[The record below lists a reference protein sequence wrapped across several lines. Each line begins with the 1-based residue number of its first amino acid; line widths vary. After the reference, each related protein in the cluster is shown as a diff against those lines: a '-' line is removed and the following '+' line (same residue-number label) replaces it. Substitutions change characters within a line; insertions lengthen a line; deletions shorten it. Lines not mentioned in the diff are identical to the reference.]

1 MLLYKVVDGIRSDK
15 IRDALLSKVV
25 EITLEKAIN
34 ICQTEEITKMQMKKM
49 NSEKAVGG
57 ILRNRKWKKAQ
68 KRKQESDNRY
78 RRKKIRRDQLR
89 PWMGR
94 NVNFVDKSTNQESVV
109 HIDRNAT
116 SAKRRITGQPAVWQR
131 K

>member
-1 MLLYKVVDGIRSDK
+1 MVDGIRSDK

-34 ICQTEEITKMQMKKM
+34 ICQTEEITKMQM

-57 ILRNRKWKKAQ
+57 ISRNQKRKKAQ
-68 KRKQESDNRY
+68 KRKQESEKRH

-94 NVNFVDKSTNQESVV
+94 NVNFVDKSRNQDSVL
-109 HIDRNAT
+109 HKDRNAT
-116 SAKRRITGQPAVWQR
+116 SAKRRITGQAVI
-131 K
+131 

>member
-94 NVNFVDKSTNQESVV
+94 NVNFVDKSRNQDSVL
-109 HIDRNAT
+109 HKDRNAT
-116 SAKRRITGQPAVWQR
+116 SAKRRITGQAVI
-131 K
+131 

>member
-116 SAKRRITGQPAVWQR
+116 NAKRRITGQPVVWQR